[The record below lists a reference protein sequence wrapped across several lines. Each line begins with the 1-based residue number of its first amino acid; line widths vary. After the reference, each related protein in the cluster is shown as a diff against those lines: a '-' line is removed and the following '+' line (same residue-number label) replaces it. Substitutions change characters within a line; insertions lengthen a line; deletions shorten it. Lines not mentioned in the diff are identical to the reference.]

1 MKKWFPSLLC
11 IVAGAVLG
19 FAAAYA
25 LGSLKAIFTS
35 PWLTSKSEK
44 GDDFHQVFDSLAYLG
59 TTEQGAANCSG
70 NSDVQISLTNEAKVI
85 AILAERTKNPSPITS
100 PMDAAQ
106 ARLAARALI
115 EAEKRSGSEASP
127 ELLERATRFAT
138 TARWKNPSATHLRE
152 IIVALNKD
160 HCEQLPIV
168 SEAR

>member
-59 TTEQGAANCSG
+59 TTEQGAANCTG
-70 NSDVQISLTNEAKVI
+70 NSDVQTVLTNEAKAIVI
-85 AILAERTKNPSPITS
+85 LSERSENASRITPPI
-100 PMDAAQ
+100 DAAQ
-106 ARLAARALI
+106 ARLAIRALI
-115 EAEKRSGSEASP
+115 EAEKRSGSGASP

-138 TARWKNPSATHLRE
+138 AARWQNSSAPHLRE

-160 HCEQLPIV
+160 HCEELPI
-168 SEAR
+168 AGAPQ